1 MHSDV
6 CRTEVAPL
14 HVRIRT
20 KPHGHLPG
28 LGVQVTSQ
36 RCLATSCRRDAAL
49 EEQHAVG
56 REVGWGAGTDTWR
69 EPICRCLDKFKSPG
83 RAAGRH
89 ERVRDPSGGGADE
102 SEVAVPLGK
111 DQCAVGRQPAQ
122 VGTCQLEAG
131 FIGRTLDRISIFP
144 DGRCYVCSYLFDT
157 DLHFATM
164 QDGKVALNKDANE
177 IPPRGRTPSARPRS
191 WPASPSAPTARCCA
205 LPTCPR
211 SRSLGGV
218 GAGCASRSP
227 SARSRAQFT
236 VRESKLTVERYP
248 QPNGAHCASA
258 PLLLPEHH
266 LHKAIRAA
274 IA

>member
-1 MHSDV
+1 MLSPAPLRKAAGDIKEVVCSSLLAERVQLGGIDPRCLLDHPSTLAQVGKGRDAMHSDV

-102 SEVAVPLGK
+102 SEVAVRSGK

-205 LPTCPR
+205 LPT
-211 SRSLGGV
+211 
-218 GAGCASRSP
+218 
-227 SARSRAQFT
+227 
-236 VRESKLTVERYP
+236 
-248 QPNGAHCASA
+248 
-258 PLLLPEHH
+258 
-266 LHKAIRAA
+266 
-274 IA
+274 